1 MAGDILMKKY
11 LSRATKWIAFLTI
24 ISILMLTIGVVLM
37 VIKLSDVGFGLTML
51 GAMMSIL
58 FLCIYFAERSR
69 WLTIDDFEIVLPR
82 GASNNGKTV
91 PERTIIKINEIVSV
105 ESKFYKGDKII
116 TGDCYFHTL
125 KLRNNTKITFTL
137 YAYGK
142 EAEKEII
149 ETIKKSVQ

>member
-1 MAGDILMKKY
+1 MKKY
-11 LSRATKWIAFLTI
+11 VSRAAKWLAFYTI
-24 ISILMLTIGVVLM
+24 ISVLMLMIGVILIIV
-37 VIKLSDVGFGLTML
+37 KLSDAGFGITVL

-142 EAEKEII
+142 EAEREII
-149 ETIKKSVQ
+149 EVIKKSVQ

>member
-1 MAGDILMKKY
+1 MKKY

-24 ISILMLTIGVVLM
+24 ISIFMLTIGVVLM
-37 VIKLSDVGFGLTML
+37 VVKLSDVGFGLTML

-91 PERTIIKINEIVSV
+91 PERTIIKINEIAV
-105 ESKFYKGDKII
+105 F
-116 TGDCYFHTL
+116 
-125 KLRNNTKITFTL
+125 TFFENR
-137 YAYGK
+137 K
-142 EAEKEII
+142 
-149 ETIKKSVQ
+149 